1 MSFEYRELTTQIF
14 FNAGERSP
22 GHCDYKTKREDDDDD
37 DQGCPCASSLTG
49 ACPCLDQTQ
58 QPQCTDCTDV
68 TEGKRDKDKDKE
80 REALAF
86 LRQQLREAVA
96 AG

>member
-14 FNAGERSP
+14 FNAG
-22 GHCDYKTKREDDDDD
+22 GKREDEDEDDD

-49 ACPCLDQTQ
+49 ACPCTDETQ
-58 QPQCTDCTDV
+58 QPQCTNCTQG
-68 TEGKRDKDKDKE
+68 TEKKKDKDKDEE
-80 REALAF
+80 RETLAF